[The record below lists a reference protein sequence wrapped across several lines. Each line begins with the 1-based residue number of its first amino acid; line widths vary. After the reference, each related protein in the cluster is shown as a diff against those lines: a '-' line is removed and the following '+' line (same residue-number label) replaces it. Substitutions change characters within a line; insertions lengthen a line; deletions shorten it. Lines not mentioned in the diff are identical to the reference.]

1 MKTFYVCL
9 KHGIA
14 WMGETQDMQA
24 EYNYGQQIH
33 YFDTEQE
40 AHDYLCF
47 IEASIDAQVDKLCGG
62 YDTGE

>member
-24 EYNYGQQIH
+24 DYNYGQQIH

-40 AHDYLCF
+40 AHD
-47 IEASIDAQVDKLCGG
+47 
-62 YDTGE
+62 